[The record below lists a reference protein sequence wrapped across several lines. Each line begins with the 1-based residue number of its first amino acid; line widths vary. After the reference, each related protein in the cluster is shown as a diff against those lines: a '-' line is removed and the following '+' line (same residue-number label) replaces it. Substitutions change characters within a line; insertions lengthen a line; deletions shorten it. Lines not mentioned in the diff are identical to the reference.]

1 MSSSASISAAK
12 RRRGPQP
19 SAAPNMR
26 DPRANQQQSSSQQ
39 RPQRI
44 HPMAILEN
52 HELRLRDIENANALK
67 TTDTDTNKVVSQGE
81 NKKIDALV
89 LENGVLSKKIEILKD
104 KIITLEKTAID
115 LQKLKD
121 IVFNL
126 QASVIS
132 NTNKVENLQDA
143 NTTGVV
149 SANVAKEIEDVTS
162 QMSTATVAY
171 GEDKN
176 ETNSN
181 VTEEVASSNVTFTV
195 VENAEVKDKDKEQ
208 QESA

>member
-39 RPQRI
+39 QRPQRI

-67 TTDTDTNKVVSQGE
+67 TTDMDTNKVVSQGE
-81 NKKIDALV
+81 NEKIDALV

-104 KIITLEKTAID
+104 KIITLEKTAVD

-195 VENAEVKDKDKEQ
+195 VENAEVKDKEQ